1 MIGIDVNDAPEIP
14 PPQDRPPAF
23 PVPEH
28 TSRQLAVGWLSLGLA
43 ALVASGLFSV
53 LLVLSRTPAIQERIP
68 WLDFFHTALV
78 VHVDLS
84 VLIWFLSF
92 AGVLWS
98 LAGGGRGAFWGWSA
112 LTLCALG
119 TAIIA
124 LAPFGGAGN
133 PLMNNYIPVLDHP
146 LFLTGLG
153 LFGGGFLLLV
163 ARTLLVPAP
172 VDNGGGAYTAPLQFA
187 MRTSALTAAVA
198 LTAFA
203 WSWLDVPATLQGQ
216 AYYELLFWGG
226 GHILQFTH
234 TLLLLV
240 AWVWLAHACGA
251 TMAVGR
257 KTLTLLFAMTAAPVL
272 LALPIYLGDDVAS
285 LQHRLGFTQ
294 LMKYGGLAALP
305 AGIVVILSLPGTRR
319 ATAAQRPARAALLA
333 SLLLFTTGGILGF
346 MIEGVNVVI
355 PAHYHGSI
363 VGVTLAFMGL
373 SYHLL
378 PRLGFGDPAPRL
390 ATIQPWVYGGGQL
403 LHILGLAWSG
413 GYGVQRKTA
422 GVAQGLDSLEK
433 VVGMGMMG
441 LGGLI
446 AIIGGLLFV
455 IVALG
460 AMWRRTGGSPSG

>member
-1 MIGIDVNDAPEIP
+1 MSENP
-14 PPQDRPPAF
+14 PSAERLPAF
-23 PVPEH
+23 PVEAGVP
-28 TSRQLAVGWLSLGLA
+28 RRLAVGWLSLGLA

-53 LLVLSRTPAIQERIP
+53 LLVLSRTPAIQEYIP
-68 WLDFFHTALV
+68 LLDFFHVALV

-98 LAGGGRGAFWGWSA
+98 LAVGAQGAAWGWSA
-112 LTLCALG
+112 LALGALG

-124 LAPFGGAGN
+124 LAPFAGAGN
-133 PLMNNYIPVLDHP
+133 PLMNNYVPVLDHP
-146 LFLTGLG
+146 LFLAGLG
-153 LFGGGFLLLV
+153 VFGTGFALLV
-163 ARTLLVPAP
+163 VRTLLTPAP
-172 VDNGGGAYTAPLQFA
+172 ADGARGAWTTALRFA
-187 MRTSALTAAVA
+187 MRAAALTAAIA
-198 LTAFA
+198 LMALA
-203 WSWLDVPATLQGQ
+203 WSWLDIPADMQGQ
-216 AYYELLFWGG
+216 GYYEFLFWGS

-240 AWVWLAHACGA
+240 AWVWMAHACGA
-251 TMAVGR
+251 KPVVSR
-257 KTLTLLFAMTAAPVL
+257 RTLTLLFALAASPVL
-272 LALPIYLGDDVAS
+272 LALPIYLGDEVAS
-285 LQHRLGFTQ
+285 LQHRLEFTQ
-294 LMKYGGLAALP
+294 LMKYGGLATFPAIAVILFSLP
-305 AGIVVILSLPGTRR
+305 ATRR
-319 ATAAQRPARAALLA
+319 VNASQRPARAALFA
-333 SLLLFTTGGILGF
+333 SLLLFGAGGILGY

-373 SYHLL
+373 TYHLL
-378 PRLGFGDPAPRL
+378 PQLGFGAPAPRL

-422 GVAQGLDSLEK
+422 GAAQGLDSMEK
-433 VVGMGMMG
+433 IIGMGMMG

-460 AMWRRTGGSPSG
+460 AMWRRQSR

>member
-1 MIGIDVNDAPEIP
+1 M
-14 PPQDRPPAF
+14 
-23 PVPEH
+23 
-28 TSRQLAVGWLSLGLA
+28 
-43 ALVASGLFSV
+43 ASGLFSV
-53 LLVLSRTPAIQERIP
+53 LLVLSRTPAIQEYIP
-68 WLDFFHTALV
+68 LLDFFHVALV

-98 LAGGGRGAFWGWSA
+98 LAVGAQGAAWGWSA
-112 LTLCALG
+112 LALGALG

-124 LAPFGGAGN
+124 LAPFAGAGN
-133 PLMNNYIPVLDHP
+133 PLMNNYVPVLDHP
-146 LFLTGLG
+146 LFLAGLG
-153 LFGGGFLLLV
+153 VFGTGFALLV
-163 ARTLLVPAP
+163 VRTLLTPAP
-172 VDNGGGAYTAPLQFA
+172 ADGARGAWTTALRFA
-187 MRTSALTAAVA
+187 MRAAALTAAIA
-198 LTAFA
+198 LMALA
-203 WSWLDVPATLQGQ
+203 WSWLDIPADMQGQ
-216 AYYELLFWGG
+216 GYYEFLFWGS

-240 AWVWLAHACGA
+240 AWVWMAHACGA
-251 TMAVGR
+251 KPVVSR
-257 KTLTLLFAMTAAPVL
+257 RTLTLLFALAASPVL
-272 LALPIYLGDDVAS
+272 LALPIYLGDEVAS
-285 LQHRLGFTQ
+285 LQHRLEFTQ
-294 LMKYGGLAALP
+294 LMKYGGLATFPAIAVILFSLP
-305 AGIVVILSLPGTRR
+305 ATRR
-319 ATAAQRPARAALLA
+319 VNASQRPARAALFA
-333 SLLLFTTGGILGF
+333 SLLLFGAGGILGY

-373 SYHLL
+373 TYHLL
-378 PRLGFGDPAPRL
+378 PQLGFGAPAPRL

-422 GVAQGLDSLEK
+422 GAAQGLDSMEK
-433 VVGMGMMG
+433 IIGMGMMG

-460 AMWRRTGGSPSG
+460 AMWRRQSR